1 MGDEVLVCKQMQVT
15 EAAWNGSVPTCERE
29 CKVVQQF

>member
-1 MGDEVLVCKQMQVT
+1 MLVCEQMQVT